1 MGGYSSFEGSWLYGA
16 LIRIHESVNAFDVF
30 FLFGDILL
38 TIYSLETSEIG
49 QFAFELFDLFADV
62 FGDLVVAAHQFKV

>member
-1 MGGYSSFEGSWLYGA
+1 M
-16 LIRIHESVNAFDVF
+16 NAFDVF

-38 TIYSLETSEIG
+38 SIYSLETSEIG

-62 FGDLVVAAHQFKV
+62 FGDLIVAAHQFKV